1 MKTEKNVFY
10 DTKILK
16 DEVLTGNVRKSKRIK
31 NVVSDLLT
39 QRYGSIEQTE
49 GIYLCMHLCVW
60 LYMYFCVYLCMYL
73 YMCTHVYVYVFI
85 YMYLG

>member
-1 MKTEKNVFY
+1 VKTEKNVFY

-31 NVVSDLLT
+31 NVVSDVLT

-49 GIYLCMHLCVW
+49 GVHVYIYSCMCLCV
-60 LYMYFCVYLCMYL
+60 CLCIYI
-73 YMCTHVYVYVFI
+73 YVYI
-85 YMYLG
+85 